1 MQTARS
7 RTAHRVML
15 ASVLV
20 LIGVMA
26 IALLGWGARW
36 TVPADSAAGAS
47 YRLTAAWDGQH
58 LPSGSFDRP
67 IGVAVGPEGDVFV
80 TDARSRVVRLSPA
93 GDLRYEWGS
102 DGDGDGQFRNPV
114 GIAVAHDGSVYVSD
128 YIHDRIQKFN
138 GEGRFELAFGSP
150 GAAPGQFDAP
160 AGVAVDATGRVYV
173 ADFYNDR
180 IQRFG
185 ASGAFQRV
193 IGHPGR
199 VGAGALHY
207 PTGLDVTADGQ
218 LLVADTYNYQLQWF
232 DETGDAQRQRGYHL
246 FWIWPRPAS
255 SAAGFNAPTG
265 VAVARS
271 GVLHVA
277 DSGNHRI
284 VMVSQTGERL
294 AHWELADPNPAVYSP
309 EYVAVSPDGGTLYA
323 TDFGGDRVL
332 VLAVT
337 EP

>member
-1 MQTARS
+1 MQTPRS
-7 RTAHRVML
+7 RPRRRAAL
-15 ASVLV
+15 ASALV
-20 LIGVMA
+20 LIGA
-26 IALLGWGARW
+26 IAIAVLAWGTRW
-36 TVPADSAAGAS
+36 TVPSISAAGAS
-47 YRLTAAWDGQH
+47 YQLTAVWDGQH

-67 IGVAVGPEGDVFV
+67 IGIAVGPEGDVFV
-80 TDARSRVVRLSPA
+80 TDARSRVVRLSPS

-114 GIAVAHDGSVYVSD
+114 GIATANDGSVYVSD
-128 YIHDRIQKFN
+128 YIQDRVQKFDS
-138 GEGRFELAFGSP
+138 EGRFELAFGSP

-160 AGVAVDATGRVYV
+160 AGVAVDDTGRVYV

-218 LLVADTYNYQLQWF
+218 LIVADTYNYQLHWF

-294 AHWELADPNPAVYSP
+294 AHWDLADPNPAVYSP

-323 TDFGGDRVL
+323 TDFSGDRIL